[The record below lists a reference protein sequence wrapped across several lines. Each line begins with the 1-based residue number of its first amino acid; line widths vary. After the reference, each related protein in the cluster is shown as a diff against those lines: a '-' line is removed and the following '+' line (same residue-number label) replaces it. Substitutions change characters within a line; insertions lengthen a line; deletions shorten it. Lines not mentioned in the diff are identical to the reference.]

1 MGQGLWI
8 LKKKKKERRRYK
20 KKRTK
25 LSFQSGC
32 CVPQLALE
40 VMVCK

>member
-1 MGQGLWI
+1 MGQGLWV
-8 LKKKKKERRRYK
+8 KKKKKKDDAIK
-20 KKRTK
+20 KKRTE

-40 VMVCK
+40 VMLCK